1 MISPQR
7 AQEILA
13 ALRTGTV
20 PQRSLDAFA
29 VGLGGFEEALDEE
42 LERVKRGG
50 AQFKAVRG
58 EYGSGKTFFSRWLE
72 ERARRQGFVTA
83 EVQISETETPLHKL
97 QTVYRRLIERLSTS
111 DTLHGAFR
119 GLIDGWFFALEEDVL
134 AEGTLAEG
142 DQEALLARTNA
153 LLEKRLGEVTRVAP
167 AFAAALRGYRKAVA
181 DKQPEVAEGLLAWLS
196 GQPNVAA
203 TIKRVAGIKG
213 DVDHD
218 AALTF
223 LQGLLLVLRDAGHA
237 GLLLVLD
244 EVETLQRMRG
254 DVRDKALNALRQLI
268 DEVNQGRFPGL
279 YLLIT
284 GTRAFYEGPQG
295 VSRLAPL
302 EMRLHVEF
310 PEDPRFDNPRAPQV
324 RLPGFDLE
332 RLTEVGRRVRDLYAA
347 QAKHPDRVTT
357 LADDAYLAD
366 LASAVA
372 GALGGKV
379 GIAPRVFLKKL
390 VVGVLDPVDLHAE
403 FDPRKHFKLTVD
415 ERELT
420 LAERNLRAASDPDEI
435 ELEGAG

>member
-7 AQEILA
+7 AEEVLA

-20 PQRSLDAFA
+20 PQRSLDTFA
-29 VGLGGFEEALDEE
+29 VGLAGFEEALDEE

-119 GLIDGWFFALEEDVL
+119 SLIDGWFFALEEDVL
-134 AEGTLAEG
+134 AEGTLTES
-142 DQEALLARTNA
+142 DQDALLERTNA

-167 AFAAALRGYRKAVA
+167 AFAAALRGYRRAMA
-181 DKQPEVAEGLLAWLS
+181 EKQPEVAEGLLAWLS

-223 LQGLLLVLRDAGHA
+223 LQGLLLLLRDAGHS

-302 EMRLHVEF
+302 EMRLHVDF
-310 PEDPRFDNPRAPQV
+310 PQDARFDNPRAPQI
-324 RLPGFDLE
+324 RLPGFDQD
-332 RLTEVGRRVRDLYAA
+332 RLTEVGRKVRDLFAT
-347 QAKHPDRVTT
+347 QAKHADRLRAV
-357 LADDAYLAD
+357 ADDAYLDD
-366 LASAVA
+366 LARAVA

-390 VVGVLDPVDLHAE
+390 VVEVLDPIDLHAE
-403 FDPRKHFKLTVD
+403 FDPRKHYKLTVD

-420 LAERNLRAASDPDEI
+420 LAERNLRATNDPDEI
-435 ELEGAG
+435 ELPGH